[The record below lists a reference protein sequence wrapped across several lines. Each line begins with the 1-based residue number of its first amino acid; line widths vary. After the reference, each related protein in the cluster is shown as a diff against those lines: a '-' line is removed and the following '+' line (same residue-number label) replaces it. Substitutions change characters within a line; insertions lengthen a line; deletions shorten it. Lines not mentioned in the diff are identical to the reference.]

1 MFIQRFFQFPFNFLV
16 MLIALGFVIFIFTD
30 SRPSTLDMPRDSGT
44 IRIGYAVEYPYAFVD
59 ENQQVRGESPDTARE
74 IAKRLGFTQ
83 IEWIE
88 MPFVQLIPNLQ
99 ARHID
104 MIASGM
110 FITPERQK
118 MVRFSHPTL
127 QFYSGLLIPASNPKL
142 LQPKDIENQ
151 RRDVKIAVIAQSIEQ
166 MRLLQF
172 DGEKI
177 IVVGN
182 LIEGLDALDTLKA
195 DGVLLPIPSLRDIAL
210 SFPDDYM
217 LLSLNRSQTPS
228 FTMHNVA
235 FAFHPNDVALVNAWN
250 EQLQMWVGTAS
261 QQQLIALYGF
271 KPMEMPSIPFN

>member
-1 MFIQRFFQFPFNFLV
+1 MFIQRFFQFPFNLLV
-16 MLIALGFVIFIFTD
+16 LLIALGFVVFMFTD
-30 SRPSTLDMPRDSGT
+30 STPSNLDVLRDSGT

-88 MPFVQLIPNLQ
+88 MSFAQLIPNLQ
-99 ARHID
+99 AQHID

-110 FITPERQK
+110 FITPERQQ

-127 QFYSGLLIPASNPKL
+127 QFYSGLLIPASNPKF

-151 RRDVKIAVIAQSIEQ
+151 RRDVRIAVIEQSVDQ
-166 MRLLQF
+166 MRLLQL

-177 IVVGN
+177 ILVGD

-195 DGVLLPIPSLRDIAL
+195 DGILLPIPSLRDIAS

-217 LLSLNRSQTPS
+217 LLTLNRSQTPS
-228 FTMHNVA
+228 FNIHNVA
-235 FAFHPNDVALVNAWN
+235 FAFHQNDVALVNAWN
-250 EQLQMWVGTAS
+250 EQLQQWVGTES
-261 QQQLIALYGF
+261 QQQLIASYGF
-271 KPMEMPSIPFN
+271 KPIDMPSIPFK